1 MLETMVNYVNERKTD
16 KDFIAT
22 SNKFFYYNPTINLK
36 ISNSVR
42 HVFVD
47 YANRIKSQ
55 DPTLTNCDRSMLGK
69 FPYLYKSISEEKS
82 LRFPMIFD
90 SNLNIIN
97 GCGRMIMCEKYFS
110 DLNIPGIIISETE
123 LDNLQQIH
131 SLDELINV
139 ITSLPYWQDK
149 NLDNIRFGFS
159 IGEEDEIWALEFQED
174 DPKEDPPF
182 MFEFVENSGKEN
194 EVWGK
199 VMSVVNSYDVIN
211 QSNIYDLID
220 ELVHLDI
227 S

>member
-1 MLETMVNYVNERKTD
+1 MLETMINYVNERKTD

-36 ISNSVR
+36 ISNSVS

-97 GCGRMIMCEKYFS
+97 GCGRMIMCEKYFP
-110 DLNIPGIIISETE
+110 DLNIPAIIISETE

-131 SLDELINV
+131 SLNELINV
-139 ITSLPYWQDK
+139 ITSLPYWKDR

-159 IGEEDEIWALEFQED
+159 IGEDDEILALEFQEED
-174 DPKEDPPF
+174 LKEDLPF

-194 EVWGK
+194 GVWDK

-220 ELVHLDI
+220 ELVYLDI